1 VTINRGRIY
10 VELEQGRNVDVTGGL
25 TDPVEAIDLL
35 LAQERLR
42 QIAERRAEMAEWAA
56 DCRDDALIMNQQH
69 RGAKL

>member
-1 VTINRGRIY
+1 MTINRGRIY